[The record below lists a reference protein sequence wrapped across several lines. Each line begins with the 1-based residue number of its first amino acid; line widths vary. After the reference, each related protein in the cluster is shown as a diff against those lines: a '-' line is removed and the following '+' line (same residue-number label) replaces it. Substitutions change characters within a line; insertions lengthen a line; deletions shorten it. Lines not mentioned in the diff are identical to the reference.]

1 MRGRNTKN
9 REIGKDIQGAEYQG
23 KIHVIMKF
31 THDEKHVIFNTIGKG
46 RRKKEIK
53 KGVKVI
59 ISLVL

>member
-9 REIGKDIQGAEYQG
+9 REIGKDIQGAEHQG

-31 THDEKHVIFNTIGKG
+31 IHDEKHVIFNTIGKG